1 MENKRIGVG
10 IIGAGAVGWA
20 SRSHIPA
27 LKSLS
32 NEYEIVALSTTNIES
47 ARIAAKKFDVPY
59 AFDNVNDLVNLPEV
73 DLVVVAVKVPHHFE
87 LVKAAI
93 EAGKM
98 VYCEWPLGNGTDEA
112 IELASLAAEKG
123 VKTFTGLQGHSLPE
137 LKFLKDTIESGYIG
151 EVLSISMIGS
161 GMSWGAITPA
171 ERNAYLLD
179 PKNGAT
185 MLNIPFGHTMDGFSY
200 CLGEFKEI
208 SATLANRRK
217 ESIILSTQTIIPQ
230 LSDDQIAV
238 TGILENGAVA
248 SIHYRGGSSKGANFL
263 WEINGTKGD
272 IVITGLSG
280 HLQYGQ
286 IEIKAAK
293 NEDQELKALQIP
305 AHYFEPGEVSPGFTA
320 DFSYAIKNAYRL
332 VYRDIRKGTNNVPDF
347 ATAVKLHRFLD
358 SIEKAAETG
367 CKQLL

>member
-1 MENKRIGVG
+1 MENNKIGVG
-10 IIGAGAVGWA
+10 IIGAGEDGWA

-32 NEYEIVALSTTNIES
+32 DEYEIVALSTTNIES
-47 ARIAAKKFDVPY
+47 ARIAAKKFNVPN

-73 DLVVVAVKVPHHFE
+73 ELVVVAVKVPHHFE
-87 LVKAAI
+87 LAKAAI

-151 EVLSISMIGS
+151 EVLSTSMIGS
-161 GMSWGAITPA
+161 GMSWGAVTPA
-171 ERNAYLLD
+171 ERSVYLLD

-185 MLNIPFGHTMDGFSY
+185 MLDIPFGHTMDGFSY
-200 CLGEFKEI
+200 CLGEFKEV
-208 SATLANRRK
+208 SAILANRRK
-217 ESIILSTQTIIPQ
+217 ESILLPTQKAIPQ

-248 SIHYRGGSSKGANFL
+248 SIHYRGDSSKGTNFH

-272 IVITGLSG
+272 IVITGPSG

-286 IEIKAAK
+286 IEIRAAK
-293 NEDQELKALQIP
+293 NDDQELKTLQIP
-305 AHYFEPGEVSPGFTA
+305 EHYFEPGEASPGLTA
-320 DFSYAIKNAYRL
+320 DFSYAIKNAYRQ
-332 VYRDIRKGTNNVPDF
+332 VYSDIRKGTNHVPDF
-347 ATAVKLHRFLD
+347 AEAVKRHRFLD
-358 SIEKAAETG
+358 IIEEAAKTG